1 MATEATVETISELV
15 KEGHVLID
23 FWGPDCA
30 PCMAMMPAVEAL
42 GERYAGQVTLL
53 KVKAPD
59 NRQVCR
65 DMRIAGLPTYITL
78 RDGGEVER
86 VTGNGGHDRRH
97 RGRDPA
103 APGRR
108 AGDGA
113 SRAGASLDEDRRRR
127 VRTDDVELKGK
138 KVIALGERDS
148 VPGEAIAAVARSAG
162 AEVIETR
169 TECFV

>member
-1 MATEATVETISELV
+1 MATEATGETIAELV

-42 GERYAGQVTLL
+42 GEKYAGQVMLL

-65 DMRIAGLPTYITL
+65 DMRVAGLPTYITL

-86 VTGNGGHDRRH
+86 VTGNGATID
-97 RGRDPA
+97 DIEA
-103 APGRR
+103 AIQRLL
-108 AGDGA
+108 
-113 SRAGASLDEDRRRR
+113 AGAPVTGLP
-127 VRTDDVELKGK
+127 
-138 KVIALGERDS
+138 
-148 VPGEAIAAVARSAG
+148 VPEHLR
-162 AEVIETR
+162 
-169 TECFV
+169 